1 VVRDRRRAGTS
12 GRRTLP
18 AIADPNLDAASL
30 LYDMAALQDSERSG
44 LGYKRA
50 ARAVAGLSQS
60 VADLVQSN
68 TLRDVPYIGPS
79 SAGIV
84 AEFVEHGHSPTV
96 DAAVARSGKTSQ
108 IRNLRKLREGF
119 HSHHILQQALDVELG
134 DAVVSRADYLGDLQM
149 HSTWSDGAAS
159 IADMARACRDLGYA
173 RMGITDHSY
182 GLPVAKGMSMNAAAK
197 QRQEVDRLNEQLAG
211 TFRIYKGVE
220 ANILGDGALDLVPSE
235 RGAFEYVV
243 AAAHSQLRG
252 GDDQTGRMLAAV
264 RAAGV
269 AMLGHPR
276 GRMFGKRTGVIAD
289 WDRVFAA
296 AAELEVA
303 IELDGNW
310 HRQDLDFALA
320 SRAFDAGCIFAVDSD
335 GHAPGELR
343 FADYALAHARIAGI
357 PADRIVNCWEDER
370 LESWM
375 ARRKEQS

>member
-1 VVRDRRRAGTS
+1 MDRHRRRAGNS

-30 LYDMAALQDSERSG
+30 LYDMAALQGSERSA

-50 ARAVAGLSQS
+50 ARAVAG
-60 VADLVQSN
+60 VAEAVSDLVRSN
-68 TLRDVPYIGPS
+68 ALRDVPSIGPS

-96 DAAVARSGKTSQ
+96 DAAVARSGKASQ
-108 IRNLRKLREGF
+108 IGSLRKLRVGF
-119 HSHHILQQALDVELG
+119 HSHHILQQALDIALG
-134 DAVVSRADYLGDLQM
+134 DRVVSRDDYLGDLQM

-159 IADMARACRDLGYA
+159 IAAMARACQDRGYA
-173 RMGITDHSY
+173 RMGMTDHSY
-182 GLPVAKGMSMNAAAK
+182 GLPIAHGMSMDAAAR
-197 QRQEVDRLNEQLAG
+197 QRREIDGLNEQLAG

-220 ANILGDGALDLVPSE
+220 ANILGDGALDLMPSE
-235 RGAFEYVV
+235 RGQFEYVV
-243 AAAHSQLRG
+243 AAAHAQLRG
-252 GDDQTGRMLAAV
+252 GDDQTTRMLAAV
-264 RAAGV
+264 RAPGV

-276 GRMFGKRTGVIAD
+276 GRMFGKRAGVVAD
-289 WDRVFAA
+289 WDRVFEA

-320 SRAFDAGCIFAVDSD
+320 SRALDVGCIFAVDSD

-343 FADYALAHARIAGI
+343 FTDYALAHARIAGI
-357 PADRIVNCWEDER
+357 PADRIINCWDDAR
-370 LESWM
+370 LEAWM
-375 ARRKEQS
+375 AERRH